1 MLRRALIAILAVTP
15 AALPTA
21 SQAYDIK
28 PKTPD
33 SAFAG
38 KLLPDILGI
47 SAETTAGSARA
58 IFEASYKTRSDG
70 KNDIQQQKFGGTNVS
85 YISALMFSAPAGAKT
100 GEVLSANFS
109 SPASANRA
117 YFVARNLTFAKDQ
130 QPSKAE
136 MVKQVM
142 DKYGVPTIVGDQHL
156 YYVYRKGAI
165 VSVGAK
171 YKEPAAIE
179 ALDKPLDPKMAL
191 KLNASNTGRGSCVA
205 VVKRALAKD
214 KTLNALLDD
223 AKGANCDGV
232 LSVHFTSGTP
242 SDRIGTA
249 EFTLLDVKRVVSAAT
264 IDGEALAAE
273 MNERSALPK
282 GSAPKL

>member
-1 MLRRALIAILAVTP
+1 MLRRALIVMLAASP
-15 AALPTA
+15 ATLPATSHA
-21 SQAYDIK
+21 FDIK

-38 KLLPDILGI
+38 KLRPDILGI
-47 SAETTAGSARA
+47 SAESTADAARA
-58 IFEASYKTRSDG
+58 IFESSFKGRSDT
-70 KNDIQQQKFGGTNVS
+70 KTDIQQQKFGSTTVS
-85 YISALMFSAPAGAKT
+85 YTAGLVFTAPAGAKG
-100 GEVLSANFS
+100 GEVLAANFS

-117 YFVARNLTFAKDQ
+117 FFVARTLTFASDQ
-130 QPSKAE
+130 QPTKTE

-142 DKYGVPTIVGDQHL
+142 DKYGQPTIVGDQHL
-156 YYVYRKGAI
+156 YYVYRGGSI
-165 VSVGAK
+165 VSVGGK
-171 YKEPAAIE
+171 YKEPAAVE
-179 ALDKPLDPKMAL
+179 AVDKPLDPKMAL

-214 KTLNALLDD
+214 KTLSTLLDD

-232 LSVHFTSGTP
+232 LSVQLTPGTA
-242 SDRIGTA
+242 SDRVGTA
-249 EFTLLDVKRVVSAAT
+249 QFALLDVKRVISAAA

-273 MNERSALPK
+273 QSEGSAMPK

>member
-1 MLRRALIAILAVTP
+1 
-15 AALPTA
+15 
-21 SQAYDIK
+21 
-28 PKTPD
+28 
-33 SAFAG
+33 
-38 KLLPDILGI
+38 
-47 SAETTAGSARA
+47 
-58 IFEASYKTRSDG
+58 
-70 KNDIQQQKFGGTNVS
+70 
-85 YISALMFSAPAGAKT
+85 MFSAPAGAKA

-130 QPSKAE
+130 QPSRAE

-142 DKYGVPTIVGDQHL
+142 DKYGAPTIVGDQHL
-156 YYVYRKGAI
+156 YYVYRKGGI

-171 YKEPAAIE
+171 YKEPAATE

-232 LSVHFTSGTP
+232 LSVHFTPGTP

-249 EFTLLDVKRVVSAAT
+249 EFTLLDVKRVVSAAA

>member
-1 MLRRALIAILAVTP
+1 MLRRALIVMLAASP
-15 AALPTA
+15 AALPAT

-38 KLLPDILGI
+38 KLRPDILGI
-47 SAETTAGSARA
+47 SAESTADAARA
-58 IFEASYKTRSDG
+58 VFESSFKGRSDT
-70 KNDIQQQKFGGTNVS
+70 KTDIQQQKFGSTTIS
-85 YISALMFSAPAGAKT
+85 YTAGLIFTAPPGARG
-100 GEVLSANFS
+100 GEVLAANFS

-117 YFVARNLTFAKDQ
+117 FFVARTLTFASDQ
-130 QPSKAE
+130 QPTKAE

-142 DKYGVPTIVGDQHL
+142 DKYGQPTIVGDQHL
-156 YYVYRKGAI
+156 YYVYRGGSI
-165 VSVGAK
+165 MSVGGK
-171 YKEPAAIE
+171 YKEPAAVE
-179 ALDKPLDPKMAL
+179 AIDKPLDPKMAL

-214 KTLNALLDD
+214 KTLSALLDD

-232 LSVHFTSGTP
+232 LSVQLTPGTA
-242 SDRIGTA
+242 SDRVGNA
-249 EFTLLDVKRVVSAAT
+249 QFALLDVKRIISAAA

-273 MNERSALPK
+273 KSEGSAMPK

>member
-1 MLRRALIAILAVTP
+1 MFRRTLIVMLVSSP
-15 AALPTA
+15 AALPA
-21 SQAYDIK
+21 ISQAYDIK

-47 SAETTAGSARA
+47 SADTTGESARA
-58 IFEASYKTRSDG
+58 IFETSYKARSDG

-85 YISALMFSAPAGAKT
+85 YISALMFSAPAGAKA

-130 QPSKAE
+130 QPSRAE

-142 DKYGVPTIVGDQHL
+142 DKYGAPTIVGDQHL
-156 YYVYRKGAI
+156 YYVYRKGGI

-249 EFTLLDVKRVVSAAT
+249 EFTLLDVKRVVSAAA

>member
-1 MLRRALIAILAVTP
+1 MLRRVLIAVLAVTQ
-15 AALPTA
+15 AALPA
-21 SQAYDIK
+21 AAQDIK
-28 PKTPD
+28 AKTPE

-47 SAETTAGSARA
+47 SAESNADAARA
-58 IFEASYKTRSDG
+58 IFDSFKGRSDG
-70 KNDIQQQKFGGTNVS
+70 KTDIQSQKFGSTSIS
-85 YISALMFSAPAGAKT
+85 YVSALSFSTPAGGART
-100 GEVLSANFS
+100 GEMLSANFT
-109 SPASANRA
+109 SPASANRT
-117 YFVARNLTFAKDQ
+117 YFVTRNLTFAKDQ
-130 QPSKAE
+130 QPAKAE

-142 DKYGVPTIVGDQHL
+142 DKYGMPTIVGDQHL
-156 YYVYRKGAI
+156 YYVYRKGSI

-171 YKEPAAIE
+171 YKEPAAVE

-214 KTLNALLDD
+214 KSLNALLDD

-242 SDRIGTA
+242 ADRIGTA
-249 EFTLLDVKRVVSAAT
+249 EFTLLDVKRVISAAT
-264 IDGEALAAE
+264 IDGEALAA
-273 MNERSALPK
+273 SQGGGAQPK
-282 GSAPKL
+282 GAAPKL